1 MRIQMRKKTMVRKII
16 LLVTDH
22 ETSEETSVVQS
33 FVFWPKE
40 IYIRQ
45 QRDSILVQKIRITID
60 AVDVISYLWIR
71 LTENV

>member
-45 QRDSILVQKIRITID
+45 
-60 AVDVISYLWIR
+60 
-71 LTENV
+71 